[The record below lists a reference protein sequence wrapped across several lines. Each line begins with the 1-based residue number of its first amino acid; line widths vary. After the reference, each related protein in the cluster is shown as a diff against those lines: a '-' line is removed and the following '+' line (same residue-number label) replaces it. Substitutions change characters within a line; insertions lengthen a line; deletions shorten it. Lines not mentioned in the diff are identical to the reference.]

1 MRWDKEVEALKDL
14 SIDNKISDIARI
26 YGVSRQRM
34 FQVFTKYG
42 IETPE
47 KKRKNFLRDKPIKF
61 YWANRML
68 SRYKTISKADRLS
81 FLNEENIPNYCPILD
96 VELNYN
102 SDKEFVGWTRK
113 DDSPSIDRIDNTLGY
128 VIGNIHII
136 SWRANR
142 IKNDGTAEEHRL
154 IYEYLINL
162 K

>member
-68 SRYKTISKADRLS
+68 SSYKTISKADRLS

-102 SDKEFVGWTRK
+102 SDKEFEGWTRK